1 LVGVA
6 AQDIRA
12 LEFGDDS
19 SWQNYAEFTAGVCTV
34 RGFKV
39 LLDRGLTVDGERPT
53 EIELQGDS
61 MSALSWVR
69 KSRFCSCLV
78 ANAARVYVLQSVVTG
93 LSVICTVH
101 LLAALNKL
109 ADALSR
115 MHAEGISLEDLKA
128 VYEELEG
135 ITEVLDIEVDDIL
148 PLCNPNFD
156 HLDEDAFADHWLKVL
171 AAVQL

>member
-1 LVGVA
+1 
-6 AQDIRA
+6 
-12 LEFGDDS
+12 
-19 SWQNYAEFTAGVCTV
+19 V

-39 LLDRGLTVDGERPT
+39 LLDGGLTVHGERPT
-53 EIELQGDS
+53 EIKLGGDN

-69 KSRFCSCLV
+69 KSRFGSCLV
-78 ANAARVYVLQSVVTG
+78 ANAARVYVMQSVVTG

-109 ADALSR
+109 TDSLSR
-115 MHAEGISLEDLKA
+115 MHVEGISLEDLKA

-135 ITEVLDIEVDDIL
+135 ITELLDIEVNDIL

-156 HLDEDAFADHWLKVL
+156 HFEEGAFANHWLKIL
-171 AAVQL
+171 AAVHE